1 MRRVPRWL
9 LFTAVVLALVVGAVS
24 SISVGTVRQSFP
36 GVTGQINVPGLVG
49 SVEVLRDDY
58 GVPRIYADN
67 AEDLFEAQGFVHAQD
82 RFYEMDFRRHLAAG
96 RLSELYGKSQVGT
109 DTYVR
114 TLGWRRVAEQELPL
128 LAPSTRRYLD
138 AYAAGVNTYLN
149 GRSAADLS
157 LEYTLLGVQGLDY
170 TPEPWTAADSVS
182 WLKVMAWDLGSNLD
196 AEAERA
202 IVTAQLGSSRAAAL
216 FPAYPLDGH
225 EPIVSRGTVVGKSFD
240 PKARRTSARPLAGGA
255 GSGELREAT
264 DVLARV
270 TKINEMVSTLLG
282 GRSQAREKGSNS
294 WAVSGAKTASGRA
307 ILSNDPHLAT
317 SIPSVFAQVG
327 LHCRTVT
334 ATCPFDVSGFS
345 LASVPGVVIGKNA
358 SMAWEWYGPRWPPPP
373 QGVRTTRGTLK
384 SPFER

>member
-9 LFTAVVLALVVGAVS
+9 LFTAVVLALVVGTVS

-36 GVTGQINVPGLVG
+36 GVTGQINLPGLVG

-58 GVPRIYADN
+58 GVPQIYADN

-96 RLSELYGKSQVGT
+96 RLSELYGKAQVGT

-138 AYAAGVNTYLN
+138 AYAAGVNSYLK

-157 LEYTLLGVQGLDY
+157 LEYTLLGVQGLNY

-225 EPIVSRGTVVGKSFD
+225 EPIVGRGTVVGKEFD
-240 PKARRTSARPLAGGA
+240 PKAHRTSARPLP
-255 GSGELREAT
+255 
-264 DVLARV
+264 D
-270 TKINEMVSTLLG
+270 
-282 GRSQAREKGSNS
+282 
-294 WAVSGAKTASGRA
+294 
-307 ILSNDPHLAT
+307 
-317 SIPSVFAQVG
+317 
-327 LHCRTVT
+327 
-334 ATCPFDVSGFS
+334 
-345 LASVPGVVIGKNA
+345 
-358 SMAWEWYGPRWPPPP
+358 
-373 QGVRTTRGTLK
+373 
-384 SPFER
+384 